1 MELKKW
7 ILSRSIGTKLQL
19 SIVLTILAA
28 LAVVLWMFIA
38 SYRTQIIAGTQ
49 EILQAKADAV
59 ANYISA
65 AMIDG
70 QLIASGNAESPLNQK
85 LRSFKPYR
93 STVIILLNSDNAV
106 VGITEFGKQFLGQPI
121 SEFPDYRVYFNR
133 EMINGNK
140 KGMISVVRPMDDKE
154 VFLAFSPLPAGN
166 GTVLMD
172 VSKREILD
180 PVNTFLFQIAGIT
193 IVMFLLIALV
203 IWFVADRTVIRP
215 ILNIMGIFDEI
226 GKGNYEARAKVVY
239 DDELGKMSRS
249 LNQMLD
255 NTLTLIQSSEERDSM
270 QGSIMNLLEEI
281 SGLAEGDLTARAEVT
296 EDFTGAIAD
305 SFNEMAEQLSE
316 VVKNVKDV
324 TLQVIATSQEVSR
337 STENLAETSEMQA
350 VQVSETIESINEMST
365 SIQQVAENAGRSA
378 SVSEQSTLHAKE
390 GAEAVRATNRAME
403 SIREHAQETAR
414 AIKRLGESSQ
424 EIGNIVQLINDIADR
439 TSILA
444 LNASIQAAMAGDAGR
459 GFAVVAEEVQRLAE
473 RSTNATKQ
481 IDTLIKNIQGEI
493 NEAGSSMEESIQR
506 VVDGSRLADGA
517 RNKLQ
522 EIENV
527 SVQLGELIQSISLAS
542 KQQAK
547 ASEEIAK
554 TMEEVGE
561 ISSQTSSASRQTA
574 VSMKSLAQMSA
585 HLNESVSVFR
595 LSED

>member
-1 MELKKW
+1 
-7 ILSRSIGTKLQL
+7 
-19 SIVLTILAA
+19 
-28 LAVVLWMFIA
+28 
-38 SYRTQIIAGTQ
+38 
-49 EILQAKADAV
+49 
-59 ANYISA
+59 
-65 AMIDG
+65 
-70 QLIASGNAESPLNQK
+70 
-85 LRSFKPYR
+85 
-93 STVIILLNSDNAV
+93 
-106 VGITEFGKQFLGQPI
+106 
-121 SEFPDYRVYFNR
+121 
-133 EMINGNK
+133 
-140 KGMISVVRPMDDKE
+140 
-154 VFLAFSPLPAGN
+154 
-166 GTVLMD
+166 
-172 VSKREILD
+172 
-180 PVNTFLFQIAGIT
+180 
-193 IVMFLLIALV
+193 
-203 IWFVADRTVIRP
+203 
-215 ILNIMGIFDEI
+215 
-226 GKGNYEARAKVVY
+226 
-239 DDELGKMSRS
+239 GKMCRS
-249 LNQMLD
+249 LNEMLD
-255 NTLTLIQSSEERDSM
+255 RLLNLVQSSAER
-270 QGSIMNLLEEI
+270 GSIQKSIMSLLDEI

-324 TLQVIATSQEVSR
+324 TLQVISTSQDVSR

-350 VQVSETIESINEMST
+350 VQVGETIEAINEMSK

-378 SVSEQSTLHAKE
+378 GVSEQSTLHAKE

-481 IDTLIKNIQGEI
+481 IDTLIKNIQAEI

-506 VVDGSRLADGA
+506 VVEGSRLADGA

-522 EIENV
+522 EIETV
-527 SVQLGELIQSISLAS
+527 STQLGELIQSISMAS
-542 KQQAK
+542 KQQAQ

-561 ISSQTSSASRQTA
+561 ISSQTSAASRQTA
-574 VSMKSLAQMSA
+574 VSMKSLAQMSSQ
-585 HLNESVSVFR
+585 LNESVSVFR
-595 LSED
+595 LAEDQHRQPDLDALA